1 MINLLREV
9 LNDIVI
15 CIDTGDYPAVM
26 RETVC
31 FTVLFEQFLRQSG
44 VYIFNHEVE
53 SLNRCLSRMLA
64 CLDRNELDDLR
75 EVIVSSFRNFL
86 DSWDFNN
93 KKSIN

>member
-31 FTVLFEQFLRQSG
+31 FTVLFEQFLRRAAST
-44 VYIFNHEVE
+44 
-53 SLNRCLSRMLA
+53 
-64 CLDRNELDDLR
+64 
-75 EVIVSSFRNFL
+75 SSTMR
-86 DSWDFNN
+86 S
-93 KKSIN
+93 KASTAV